1 MRPQR
6 DGVDSPNSFVCEIPL
21 TWWFRIKGFTVLD
34 RSRTGAKVVTLCA
47 GLVCLPCHRPAV
59 ESADLDRRSGRLH
72 CTRAVRA
79 FRQSRNKEV
88 AIGNK
93 TLNPSPL
100 RFGRFNYNTGN
111 RQSE

>member
-1 MRPQR
+1 
-6 DGVDSPNSFVCEIPL
+6 
-21 TWWFRIKGFTVLD
+21 
-34 RSRTGAKVVTLCA
+34 
-47 GLVCLPCHRPAV
+47 V
-59 ESADLDRRSGRLH
+59 ESADLDRQSGRLH
-72 CTRAVRA
+72 CTQAVRA

>member
-1 MRPQR
+1 MRPQS

-34 RSRTGAKVVTLCA
+34 RSRTGATVVTLCA

-59 ESADLDRRSGRLH
+59 ESAYLDRRSGRLH
-72 CTRAVRA
+72 CTRAVRV
-79 FRQSRNKEV
+79 FRQSRNTEV

-93 TLNPSPL
+93 TLKPLPL
-100 RFGRFNYNTGN
+100 RFERFNYNTDN
-111 RQSE
+111 RCSK

>member
-1 MRPQR
+1 MRPQS
-6 DGVDSPNSFVCEIPL
+6 DGVDSANSFVCEIPL

-34 RSRTGAKVVTLCA
+34 RSRTGATVVTLCA

-59 ESADLDRRSGRLH
+59 ESADLDRRSGWLH
-72 CTRAVRA
+72 CTRAVRV

>member
-1 MRPQR
+1 MDVR
-6 DGVDSPNSFVCEIPL
+6 DL
-21 TWWFRIKGFTVLD
+21 FRIKGFTVLN
-34 RSRTGAKVVTLCA
+34 RSRTGATVVTLCA

-59 ESADLDRRSGRLH
+59 ESADLDRQSGRLH
-72 CTRAVRA
+72 CTQAVRA

-100 RFGRFNYNTGN
+100 RCGRFNYNTGN

>member
-1 MRPQR
+1 MRPQS

-21 TWWFRIKGFTVLD
+21 PWWFRIKGFTVLD
-34 RSRTGAKVVTLCA
+34 RSRTGATVVTLCA

-72 CTRAVRA
+72 CTRAVRV

-93 TLNPSPL
+93 TLKPSPL
-100 RFGRFNYNTGN
+100 RFERFNYNTDN
-111 RQSE
+111 RCSE